1 MQRGMKESYMR
12 KPPIRP
18 HYSKFEAV
26 WYFWVCSLCSGYVRS
41 MMVMYGK
48 LGEGYME
55 YSILFL
61 YFFVSLKL
69 LENRA

>member
-1 MQRGMKESYMR
+1 
-12 KPPIRP
+12 
-18 HYSKFEAV
+18 
-26 WYFWVCSLCSGYVRS
+26 
-41 MMVMYGK
+41 MVMYGK

-69 LENRA
+69 LENELKIQYYMLQGFWKKLAA